1 VSGTIVEATVG
12 ARVMDS
18 LVAGRL
24 IDWAVGT
31 GADEA
36 TRERFRRVIDEVAA
50 DLAGP
55 DPSPVERMLAGTAAL
70 SWFALRVHEAHF
82 VGGSTSGKGMTLAQA
97 ERGQRRLDRAHRRLL
112 STLRT
117 LATVRRLAVPAVPI
131 NVARRQLDVADSCSH
146 TIE

>member
-1 VSGTIVEATVG
+1 MGGTIVEAPVG

-24 IDWAVGT
+24 VDWAVGA

-36 TRERFRRVIDEVAA
+36 AKERFRRVIDEVAA

-55 DPSPVERMLAGTAAL
+55 DPSHVERMLAQAAAL

-82 VGGSTSGKGMTLAQA
+82 LGGSTSEKGRTLAQA
-97 ERGQRRLDRAHRRLL
+97 EHGQRRIDRANRRLL
-112 STLRT
+112 GTLRT
-117 LATVRRLAVPAVPI
+117 LATVRRLAVPAAPI
-131 NVARRQLDVADSCSH
+131 HLACEQIDVASSRGH
-146 TIE
+146 RIE

>member
-1 VSGTIVEATVG
+1 
-12 ARVMDS
+12 MDS

-24 IDWAVGT
+24 IDWAVGP

-55 DPSPVERMLAGTAAL
+55 DPSPVERLLAETAAL
-70 SWFALRVHEAHF
+70 SWFALRVHEARF
-82 VGGSTSGKGMTLAQA
+82 ASGATSAGGMTLAQA
-97 ERGQRRLDRAHRRLL
+97 ERGHRRVDRANRRLL

-117 LATVRRLAVPAVPI
+117 LATVRRLAVPADPI
-131 NVARRQLDVADSCSH
+131 HLARRQLDVAGSPGH
-146 TIE
+146 RIE